1 MATIK
6 NKSVTSIEGKLLSTR
21 KIMIDGKKRFISNVK
36 VENEIYEIWGDERPT
51 GGIITKNTKGYLNV
65 S

>member
-36 VENEIYEIWGDERPT
+36 VESKIYEIWGDERPT
-51 GGIITKNTKGYLNV
+51 GGIITRNTKGYLNV